1 MSLERGEERGRG
13 RPDLPDGV
21 EGGGECKD
29 EDAKEGIES
38 TGILATPWVGEVA
51 RPVAT
56 ADS

>member
-1 MSLERGEERGRG
+1 MERGEERGRG